1 MTAERAFF
9 LGGYD
14 LEMVTIRD
22 LLNEVAPGRVFDKH
36 LSWGARASA
45 YRGEIEATVESG
57 GKPVLIEL
65 LDDLDLNGAAD
76 TIDHH
81 GPRASQN
88 APTSLHQ
95 LFDLLQLP
103 RERWTRWFDL
113 VAAND
118 RGHIREMRRM
128 GATGE
133 EIVRVRAADRAAQGI
148 TPEEERAGEEA
159 IAHAERLADG
169 RLVVVRLPH
178 AHSAVVGDRLE
189 LSDDP
194 PENVLVLCPSEVN
207 FFGRGDLVQALD
219 RQFPGG
225 WYGGALPERGFW
237 GHAEIAE
244 EVIVPLVVQTLQD
257 VAV

>member
-1 MTAERAFF
+1 MNQPAFF

-45 YRGEIEATVESG
+45 YRDEIHATVERG
-57 GKPVLIEL
+57 GNPVLIEL
-65 LDDLDLNGAAD
+65 PDDLDLNGAAI

-81 GPRASQN
+81 GPRASQD

-95 LFDLLQLP
+95 IFQLLHLP
-103 RERWTRWFDL
+103 HHGWTHWFDL

-118 RGHIREMRRM
+118 RGHIREMRQI
-128 GATGE
+128 GATDE
-133 EIVRVRAADRAAQGI
+133 EIARVRAADRAAQGI
-148 TPEEERAGEEA
+148 TADEERAGEEA
-159 IAHAERLADG
+159 IAQADWLADG
-169 RLVVVRLPH
+169 QLVVARLPH
-178 AHSAVVGDRLE
+178 THSAVVADRLE
-189 LSDDP
+189 LRTNP

-237 GHAEIAE
+237 GHAAVSE
-244 EVIVPLVVQTLQD
+244 ECLVPFIVQSLQR
-257 VAV
+257 VWTA